1 MKRTGLTRAQ
11 VKAGPEQ
18 LRGFRGMMADYTF
31 DAKRDGVHR
40 FYVVRIRGGTPSL
53 DTVLDERP

>member
-1 MKRTGLTRAQ
+1 
-11 VKAGPEQ
+11 
-18 LRGFRGMMADYTF
+18 MADYTF
-31 DAKRDGVHR
+31 DAGREGVHR